1 MESQDYVE
9 QYINDFQKEKDEV
22 KNYLEF
28 RQKMSHIPNN
38 LWIED
43 KVRISGA
50 LAK

>member
-9 QYINDFQKEKDEV
+9 QFINDFQKEKDDFT
-22 KNYLEF
+22 KPLEF

-43 KVRISGA
+43 NVRIYGA